1 MKTRLTDYEY
11 ITSFTRAYQET
22 AQAPIALREARCL
35 AVAARYLYL
44 PPQKGDLLCGRLAV
58 APLGLSSEPLLARS
72 VGFYWDPKLLATMAD
87 SPKYTPAQQEEIA
100 QIVRFWQGEETRR
113 RVRARFP
120 VYMQEALP
128 EDIYWEHSE
137 AAFPLYRMVGVCLD
151 YEKLLRLGLPGLRE
165 EVREKGLLAKDKAL
179 FSGMEDALDTLC
191 DVCLRYAEDARTMGD
206 ATLAAALIAIT
217 QRAPRTFLE
226 AAQLAWLY
234 SLASGALNYGRMDV
248 YLGSFLARDLTQG
261 ELDEARAL
269 DLVCSLWRLIDA
281 RKTVFHGR
289 VVIGGRGRPNEAD
302 ADRFALLAI
311 QASRLVG
318 EAEPQLSL
326 RFYDGQ
332 NPLLM
337 QKALDCIGTGCTYPI
352 LYNDEP
358 NIAAARHIFGV
369 SEEEAEQYMMF
380 GCGEY
385 VLDHRSFGTP
395 NGVLN
400 LLKALELT
408 LTGGVDLMTGA
419 RRGIGC
425 KGLAGYATFEEL
437 YAAYQRQ
444 VLYYVEIMA
453 QQQALQYHVVAETA
467 PFLYMTMLYDDCL
480 ARGKA
485 IFDGGVRYLCG
496 TLETYGN
503 INTAN
508 SLFAIRELVYR
519 QKALAP
525 ERLLAA
531 LQADFQGYEH
541 ERHLLE
547 QAEKFGNDLD
557 GVDTLAQE
565 LHRFV
570 CSAALQQAPRC
581 GLCSYAVVLINNEA
595 NTILG
600 RFTAASADG
609 RRSRAPMAN
618 ANNPSG
624 GTDKNGLTAMLNS
637 LVKLDTRIHAGAVQ
651 NMKFSRALFGE
662 KRPLL
667 EAVLK
672 TYFRRGGQ
680 QAMISVLSRE
690 ELEDALVH
698 PERHQGLMVRVGGFS
713 AHFIT
718 LSPDVQQEIMS
729 RTLY

>member
-1 MKTRLTDYEY
+1 METRLTDYEY
-11 ITSFTRAYQET
+11 VTSFTQAYRET

-44 PPQKGDLLCGRLAV
+44 PPQKGDLFCGRLAI
-58 APLGLSSEPLLARS
+58 APLGFSSEPLLARS
-72 VGFYWDPKLLATMAD
+72 VGFYWDPKLLAAMAD
-87 SPKYTPAQQEEIA
+87 NPDYTPAQRETVV
-100 QIVRFWQGEETRR
+100 QITQFWQGEETRR

-151 YEKLLRLGLPGLRE
+151 YEKLLRLGLPGLLE
-165 EVREKGLLAKDKAL
+165 EVREKGRLAKDKAL
-179 FSGMEDALDTLC
+179 FTGMESALETLC
-191 DVCLRYAEDARTMGD
+191 SVCLRYAQDARALGD
-206 ATLAAALIAIT
+206 APLAAALTAIT
-217 QRAPRTFLE
+217 RRAPRTFLE

-248 YLGSFLARDLTQG
+248 YLGTFLAHDLARG
-261 ELDEARAL
+261 ALDEARAL
-269 DLVCSLWRLIDA
+269 DLVCSLWHLIDA

-311 QASRLVG
+311 EASRLVG

-337 QKALDCIGTGCTYPI
+337 QRALDCIGTGCTYPI
-352 LYNDEP
+352 LYNDAP
-358 NIAAARHIFGV
+358 NMAAARHIFGV
-369 SEEEAEQYMMF
+369 GEEDAEQYMMF

-385 VLDHRSFGTP
+385 VLNHRSFGTP

-419 RRGIGC
+419 RHGIAC

-444 VLYYVEIMA
+444 VLYYVEILA
-453 QQQALQYHVVAETA
+453 QQQALQYRVAAETA

-508 SLFAIRELVYR
+508 SLFAVRELVYR

-531 LQADFQGYEH
+531 LQADFQGYER
-541 ERHLLE
+541 ERRMLE
-547 QAEKFGNDLD
+547 QAEKYGNDLD

-570 CSAALQQAPRC
+570 CDAALRQGPRC
-581 GLCSYAVVLINNEA
+581 GLHSYAVVLINNEA

-600 RFTAASADG
+600 RFTAASPDG
-609 RRSRAPMAN
+609 RRSGEPMAN
-618 ANNPSG
+618 ANNPAG

-651 NMKFSRALFGE
+651 NMKFSPSLFQE
-662 KRPLL
+662 QRPLL
-667 EAVLK
+667 EAALNI
-672 TYFRRGGQ
+672 YFRRGGQ
-680 QAMISVLSRE
+680 QAMISVLCRE

>member
-72 VGFYWDPKLLATMAD
+72 VGFYWDPKLLAAMAD
-87 SPKYTPAQQEEIA
+87 SPEYPPAQQEEIA
-100 QIVRFWQGEETRR
+100 QIARFWQGEETRR

-191 DVCLRYAEDARTMGD
+191 DVCLRYAEDAHTMGD

-248 YLGSFLARDLTQG
+248 YLGSFLARDLTRG

-385 VLDHRSFGTP
+385 VLNHRSFGTP

-419 RRGIGC
+419 RRGISC

-557 GVDTLAQE
+557 DVDTLAQE

-570 CSAALQQAPRC
+570 CNAALQQAPRC

-609 RRSRAPMAN
+609 RRSGAPMAN

-690 ELEDALVH
+690 ELEDALIY